1 MKYKFL
7 KHKFL
12 KTQIPQNT
20 NSSKKCCTLG
30 TMLHIGGLH
39 IGCTRCNTWIM
50 QHEFKICHDWW
61 IIISVTDWN
70 CWFGQSI
77 LDLMNKNCIFLIDW
91 MDPLVWMKTQLLMQ
105 PKCAPS
111 IPRRLWRHNIF
122 YKIPF
127 ALNQTH
133 YLSRT
138 APILDPL
145 KSNRIWRHVS
155 HIFALMNDLHSRNQY
170 SKKREICLWAIFSFS
185 DKMA

>member
-1 MKYKFL
+1 
-7 KHKFL
+7 
-12 KTQIPQNT
+12 
-20 NSSKKCCTLG
+20 
-30 TMLHIGGLH
+30 
-39 IGCTRCNTWIM
+39 M

-70 CWFGQSI
+70 CWFGLSI

-170 SKKREICLWAIFSFS
+170 SKKGRYVFGLYLVFLIKWRSFS
-185 DKMA
+185 KTLWRVVKSVWYNCVQLPQSEFEQLPPF